1 MIGGRLVGQGTYGCV
16 FQPPLLCKH
25 KDVSKTKVGKI
36 TYKGDSQR
44 EISAYKVL
52 HKIEEWQQY
61 FILSAPS
68 DSCSPRIVENQ
79 VEPDLSKCEFLM
91 EADNNLQIEQLL
103 MPYGG
108 KDLYTHSLINTK
120 KIPFFI
126 LCRQLLEA
134 GALMIL
140 HGIVHYD
147 IHSRN
152 ILIDSSGTAR
162 IIDFGQC
169 FNSNSITLDSIE
181 QRWKVLGP
189 EYAAEPP
196 EVTFLTAMERPY
208 YYSFEDALHD
218 VMPKKRI
225 LYTIEKVL
233 GIPVEVQIRS
243 LEKFFKSSSIFQT
256 HNETTLVKLW
266 KIYYP
271 GYDSW
276 SIGIL
281 LLEYLQRYLYSYEF
295 VESSEWKLKRFIIME
310 ILEKM
315 TSTNPKERIDC
326 VEALS
331 MYDPFNNI
339 YQKYGVKWV
348 EQRRKQRS

>member
-1 MIGGRLVGQGTYGCV
+1 MEGGRLIGQGTYGCA

-25 KDVSKTKVGKI
+25 KGITKSKVGKI
-36 TYKGDSQR
+36 TFKGDSQR
-44 EISAYKVL
+44 ELHAYTVL
-52 HKIEEWQQY
+52 HKIEEWKQY
-61 FILSAPS
+61 FILSAP
-68 DSCSPRIVENQ
+68 DEACTPRILDNQ
-79 VEPDLSKCEFLM
+79 TEPDISKCEFLM
-91 EADNNLQIEQLL
+91 EANPKLPIVQIS

-108 KDLYTHSLINTK
+108 KDLYSHSLITTRK
-120 KIPFFI
+120 VPFFT
-126 LCRQLLEA
+126 LCKQLLEI

-140 HGIVHYD
+140 HGMIHYD

-152 ILIDSSGTAR
+152 ILIDSYGTPR

-169 FNSNSITLDSIE
+169 FTVSDISLESIE
-181 QRWKVLGP
+181 NRWKVLGP

-208 YYSFEDALHD
+208 YYNFEDALHD
-218 VMPKKRI
+218 VMPKKQI

-233 GIPVEVQIRS
+233 GIPVETQIRS
-243 LEKFFKSSSIFQT
+243 LGRFFKSSSIFQT

-271 GYDSW
+271 GFDSW
-276 SIGIL
+276 SISIIL
-281 LLEYLQRYLYSYEF
+281 IEYLQKYLYSYEF

-310 ILEKM
+310 MLEKM
-315 TSTNPKERIDC
+315 CSTNPKERIDC

-331 MYDPFNNI
+331 MFDPFNNI
-339 YQKYGVKWV
+339 YQKYGIQWV